1 MVSETLRTGV
11 TRESKTSRTRAR
23 IEAAALQAFSES
35 GFEAASTRDI
45 AQRAGVKQQLI
56 TYHYGSKLELWKA
69 TADGLFTACRERIA
83 KRAEGLEGV
92 DSATQIRLLVREF
105 LLFSAEHPELAR
117 FMIHEGASA
126 GPRLAW
132 LFENHTKQLF
142 EAAREGFAM
151 AQSQGLTPPGDP
163 ELLTY
168 LFVGAAGMFSQT
180 AEFPLVTG
188 RDPSAPAVVESY
200 VDLVLGLLFP
210 GAPSRAPK
218 GLQTL

>member
-1 MVSETLRTGV
+1 MASETLRPPTS
-11 TRESKTSRTRAR
+11 RESRSSRTRGS
-23 IEAAALQAFSES
+23 IEHAALEAFSAS

-45 AQRAGVKQQLI
+45 AKRAGVKQQLI

-69 TADGLFTACRERIA
+69 TANGLFLACRDRIE

-117 FMIHEGASA
+117 FMIHEGACP
-126 GPRLAW
+126 GPRLTW
-132 LFENHTKQLF
+132 LYENHTKQLF
-142 EAAREGFAM
+142 EAARSGFVTS
-151 AQSQGLTPPGDP
+151 QSQGLTPAGDP

-180 AEFPLVTG
+180 AEFPLMTG
-188 RDPSAPAVVESY
+188 RDPRDPAVVKSY
-200 VDLVLGLLFP
+200 IDLVLGLLFP
-210 GAPSRAPK
+210 GGSSRK
-218 GLQTL
+218 DEDS

>member
-1 MVSETLRTGV
+1 MVTETHRSV
-11 TRESKTSRTRAR
+11 VARESRSSRTRES
-23 IEAAALQAFSES
+23 IETAALQAFSES

-69 TADGLFTACRERIA
+69 AADGLFTACRERITE
-83 KRAEGLEGV
+83 RAEGLEGV

-105 LLFSAEHPELAR
+105 LLFSAERPELAR
-117 FMIHEGASA
+117 FMIHEGASP
-126 GPRLAW
+126 GPRLTW
-132 LFENHTKQLF
+132 LYEKHTKRLF

-151 AQSQGLTPPGDP
+151 AQSQGLTPAGDP
-163 ELLTY
+163 ELLSY

-188 RDPSAPAVVESY
+188 RDPREPAVIESY
-200 VDLVLGLLFP
+200 IDLVLGLLFP
-210 GAPSRAPK
+210 SSPPR
-218 GLQTL
+218 T

>member
-1 MVSETLRTGV
+1 MVIETPPPAP
-11 TRESKTSRTRAR
+11 TRDSRSARTRNS

-45 AQRAGVKQQLI
+45 AARAGVKQQLI

-69 TADGLFTACRERIA
+69 TADGLFSACRERIV

-117 FMIHEGASA
+117 FMIHEGASP
-126 GPRLAW
+126 GPRLTW
-132 LFENHTKQLF
+132 LYENHTKRLF
-142 EAAREGFAM
+142 EAARDGFAT
-151 AQSQGLTPPGDP
+151 AQSRGLTPAGDP

-188 RDPSAPAVVESY
+188 RDPRAPAVVESY
-200 VDLVLGLLFP
+200 IDLVLGLLFP
-210 GAPSRAPK
+210 GAPSRD
-218 GLQTL
+218 

>member
-1 MVSETLRTGV
+1 MVTESLPPGV
-11 TRESKTSRTRAR
+11 TRDSRASRTRES

-69 TADGLFTACRERIA
+69 AADGLFTACRDRIA

-126 GPRLAW
+126 GPRLTW
-132 LFENHTKQLF
+132 LFENHTKRLF
-142 EAAREGFAM
+142 ELARDGFAM
-151 AQSQGLTPPGDP
+151 AQSQGLTPTGDP

-200 VDLVLGLLFP
+200 IDLVLGLLFP
-210 GAPSRAPK
+210 GAPSRAPQ
-218 GLQTL
+218 GL

>member
-1 MVSETLRTGV
+1 MATETPPPVPARDS
-11 TRESKTSRTRAR
+11 RSARTRDS

-45 AQRAGVKQQLI
+45 AARAGVKQQLI

-69 TADGLFTACRERIA
+69 TADRLFSACRERIV

-117 FMIHEGASA
+117 FMIHEGASP
-126 GPRLAW
+126 GPRLTW
-132 LFENHTKQLF
+132 LYENHTKRLF
-142 EAAREGFAM
+142 EAARDGFAT
-151 AQSQGLTPPGDP
+151 AQSRGLTPAGDP

-188 RDPSAPAVVESY
+188 RDPRAPAVVESY
-200 VDLVLGLLFP
+200 IDLVLGLLFP
-210 GAPSRAPK
+210 GAPSRD
-218 GLQTL
+218 